1 MDCPEYLELDILYT
15 IHTYIYTYTYIFS
28 INIMGKGRTKCMV
41 NGIDLVWRIAG
52 DSGGGGEVLGR
63 GITIRSGDANS
74 GRWKESKK
82 ICIQESLTLSPENFL
97 S

>member
-1 MDCPEYLELDILYT
+1 
-15 IHTYIYTYTYIFS
+15 
-28 INIMGKGRTKCMV
+28 MV

-52 DSGGGGEVLGR
+52 EDSGGGGEVLGR
-63 GITIRSGDANS
+63 GITIRSDANS